1 MCRWGFSSVVKILKS
16 VTDDRVRA
24 YVVWLPIFGGDFL
37 GESRRLSRSFGDKR
51 VSYFTDPNSLTG
63 DLWERVL
70 QTKREIAWDVYLIYG
85 ADARWREHE
94 PPMPDFWMHQLTG
107 VTKAPTLNEAEFRNK
122 LKQLLTGPLPARKSG
137 AGGSSASKVNS
148 R

>member
-16 VTDDRVRA
+16 VTDDRLRA

-37 GESRRLSRSFGDKR
+37 GESRKLSRSFKDKR
-51 VSYFTDPNSLTG
+51 VSYFIDPNSLTG

-85 ADARWREHE
+85 TDARWREQE
-94 PPMPDFWMHQLTG
+94 PPMPEFWMHQLTG
-107 VTKAPTLNEAEFRNK
+107 VTKAPTLDEAEFRNK
-122 LKQLLTGPLPARKSG
+122 LKQLLTAPRPAGKAEREAAGPQK
-137 AGGSSASKVNS
+137 
-148 R
+148 